1 MRALTAPHR
10 PNRLFA
16 RSFVPFRLVP
26 NGIFALCLAA
36 ALCALAAPAHA
47 HPSGNATPQA
57 SPETRPQP
65 SPSTA
70 GAPRYFTLEHA
81 GSLGLIVGIFG
92 NYESIERAD
101 CLTCETTEVLTGMS
115 ASLDI
120 GASLGV
126 GWEGAELTLR
136 LRLTRLGPASGEAIL
151 AGFRSYFGRD
161 EWKTYASFELAG
173 HIRPIAA
180 GGARAGFGVAWDFSP
195 IFGLW
200 AEAAAA
206 FAFGKGRLFGAQV
219 GLGLQARTYLF

>member
-126 GWEGAELTLR
+126 GWEGTKLTLQ
-136 LRLTRLGPASGEAIL
+136 LHLTHLKPTNKKTIL
-151 AGFRSYFGRD
+151 TNFHNYFNHN
-161 EWKTYASFELAG
+161 K
-173 HIRPIAA
+173 
-180 GGARAGFGVAWDFSP
+180 
-195 IFGLW
+195 
-200 AEAAAA
+200 
-206 FAFGKGRLFGAQV
+206 
-219 GLGLQARTYLF
+219 